1 MSAVSAMMGDDMS
14 VGTGVPD
21 RPHRDI
27 PQPRNR
33 LRGNGTH
40 NRRAGVY
47 LPPPRGASHQR
58 NRLRGNGTHR
68 CRAEVYLPPHR
79 DNLVKRRVCR

>member
-21 RPHRDI
+21 RPLRDI

-33 LRGNGTH
+33 LRGNRTHRCRAGVYLPPPRLIPQTHNRLRSNGTH
-40 NRRAGVY
+40 HRRAGVY
-47 LPPPRGASHQR
+47 LPPPRGIYMKPD
-58 NRLRGNGTHR
+58 
-68 CRAEVYLPPHR
+68 V
-79 DNLVKRRVCR
+79 V